1 MDRRYDREIWRL
13 AVPAFFAIVAEPL
26 FLLVDSAVVGHLGA
40 DPLAGLGIAGTILQ
54 TITGL
59 CIFLAYGTTAAVA
72 RRIGSGDL
80 RGALTQGI
88 DGIWLAVAIGLVATL
103 GCVFLAH
110 PLARLAGAGTSI
122 TSPATTYL
130 RIAALGLVPLLVTQ
144 AAVGIVRGLQDTRTP
159 LVVAVAGNLLN
170 IALNVSLVDGVHLG
184 IAGSAIGSV
193 IAQWLAA
200 LTLLVVVLRGARR
213 ERARLRPHRRG
224 ILEAARTGVP
234 LVVRTLALRA
244 ALVVTTYSV
253 ARLHHGGGHAQAT
266 DLAAHQVVSTTW
278 NTLAFVLEAIE
289 IAAQA
294 IVGRSLGTGD
304 TADTRA
310 LTRRMIWWGVVV
322 SSACGVLVLALS
334 PVLGDPFTGDPDV
347 RRLVAHTLIV
357 IAVTQPL
364 GGVTFIL
371 DGILVGAGDG
381 PYLARAMTVA
391 FAVYAPIVLV
401 VAFAAP
407 AVGLIGVWLLYA
419 GLFIGLRMLTLLRRF
434 RTDRWLTTAGAEPG
448 AAGA

>member
-26 FLLVDSAVVGHLGA
+26 FLLADSAIVGHLGA
-40 DPLAGLGIAGTILQ
+40 APLAGLGIAGTVLQ

-59 CIFLAYGTTAAVA
+59 CVFLAYGTTAAVA
-72 RRIGSGDL
+72 RRIGTGDV

-88 DGIWLAVAIGLVATL
+88 DGIWLAVVIGLVATL
-103 GCVFLAH
+103 GCATLAH
-110 PLARLAGAGTSI
+110 PLVRLAGAGTDV
-122 TSPATTYL
+122 TTPATTYL
-130 RIAALGLVPLLVTQ
+130 RIAAFGLVPLLVAQ
-144 AAVGIVRGLQDTRTP
+144 AATGIVRGLQDTRTP
-159 LVVAVAGNLLN
+159 LVVAVSANLLN
-170 IALNVSLVDGVHLG
+170 IALNITLVDGVHLG
-184 IAGSAIGSV
+184 IAGSATGSL
-193 IAQWLAA
+193 ISQWLAA
-200 LTLLVVVLRGARR
+200 LALLVVVVRGARR
-213 ERARLRPHRRG
+213 QGARLRPHRGG

-253 ARLHHGGGHAQAT
+253 ARLHRGGGHAQAV

-278 NTLAFVLEAIE
+278 STLAFVLEAIE

-294 IVGRSLGTGD
+294 IVGRSLGTGE
-304 TADTRA
+304 TSETRA

-322 SSACGVLVLALS
+322 SSACGVLVLATS
-334 PVLGDPFTGDPDV
+334 PWLGDPFTGDPSV
-347 RRLVAHTLIV
+347 RHLVSRALIV
-357 IAVTQPL
+357 IAIAQPL

-381 PYLARAMTVA
+381 PYLARAMAVS
-391 FAVYAPIVLV
+391 FVVYAPVVLI

-407 AVGLIGVWLLYA
+407 GAGLVGIWLLYS

-434 RTDRWLTTAGAEPG
+434 RTDRWLVAGGTGTVG
-448 AAGA
+448 A